1 MSNISDINEIYI
13 ENTKINQIYIEILCN
28 YIKKQNI
35 KLLENIGNKE
45 MIPIKELL
53 ERYII
58 SKTDIKNILTIN
70 NN

>member
-1 MSNISDINEIYI
+1 MSNISNINEIYI

>member
-13 ENTKINQIYIEILCN
+13 ENTKRNQIYIEILCN